1 MRKREKEKSRPPLS
15 PVLQVDAAEGLTFIF
30 LMFEALRIL
39 KNETCRCL
47 LFVIYHVC
55 RLKCPV
61 TSHGGNKTAKT
72 KKRKEKEQQAA
83 AVTLQTPV
91 VWTRPP
97 CCLAHRGEA
106 ARGTASPS
114 VQRRSRG
121 DCIDERAR
129 LSAAI
134 LRFTGDEIAGIPT
147 APPHDAPPMPARR
160 CCQSER
166 RSRRRRELLMFS
178 LYRLFLFFRRCLPDS
193 PRIHY
198 TPPPHTHPHPLPLRP
213 LSRSL
218 QEVLISGSQME
229 RQQRGRRHL
238 LTC

>member
-1 MRKREKEKSRPPLS
+1 
-15 PVLQVDAAEGLTFIF
+15 
-30 LMFEALRIL
+30 MFG
-39 KNETCRCL
+39 
-47 LFVIYHVC
+47 
-55 RLKCPV
+55 RLKCPA
-61 TSHGGNKTAKT
+61 TSHSGKKTAKT
-72 KKRKEKEQQAA
+72 KKKKKRKGATSCGCHLANEGR
-83 AVTLQTPV
+83 TPV

-121 DCIDERAR
+121 DCVDERAR

-178 LYRLFLFFRRCLPDS
+178 LYRLRLFFGRCLADP

-198 TPPPHTHPHPLPLRP
+198 PYPHPPTPRL
-213 LSRSL
+213 
-218 QEVLISGSQME
+218 
-229 RQQRGRRHL
+229 
-238 LTC
+238 